1 MQNEKNKSF
10 RFCNIYISNCSNN
23 YNKSN
28 NCKNKT
34 KSTSSKTMVNA
45 VNAIETL
52 QQDLRQG
59 ENEED
64 FEETKKQLLE
74 TTIQGYNIEGII
86 EIPSIELKYPIIN
99 KTNDETMKI
108 SVTKFWG
115 GTINEE
121 GNYTIVGHNNLD
133 GTMFGKV
140 KKLQKGDTIK
150 LTNLYGETIEY
161 RIFDIYVIDPNDV
174 SCTQI
179 VEEGTKEVTLI
190 TCTNGRKNR
199 LVTKAR
205 KI

>member
-1 MQNEKNKSF
+1 MKKIKVLDFAIFILIVVAIIIAILIIIRMKKNQETVETMASTV
-10 RFCNIYISNCSNN
+10 NI
-23 YNKSN
+23 
-28 NCKNKT
+28 
-34 KSTSSKTMVNA
+34 
-45 VNAIETL
+45 IENL
-52 QQDLRQG
+52 QQDLQQ
-59 ENEED
+59 ENTEED
-64 FEETKKQLLE
+64 FEETKQQLLE
-74 TTIQGYNIEGII
+74 TTIQGHNIEGII
-86 EIPSIELKYPIIN
+86 EIPSIGLKYPIIN

-115 GTINEE
+115 GTINEM

-140 KKLQKGDTIK
+140 KKLQEGDIIK

-161 RIFDIYVIDPNDV
+161 KIFDMYVIDPNDV
-174 SCTQI
+174 SCTKI

-205 KI
+205 EI

>member
-1 MQNEKNKSF
+1 MKKIKVLDFAIFILVIIAIIIITLIISRMKQNQKAV
-10 RFCNIYISNCSNN
+10 
-23 YNKSN
+23 
-28 NCKNKT
+28 
-34 KSTSSKTMVNA
+34 KTMASTVN
-45 VNAIETL
+45 VLETL
-52 QQDLRQG
+52 QKDLQQ
-59 ENEED
+59 ENSEEHL
-64 FEETKKQLLE
+64 EETKNKLLE

-115 GTINEE
+115 GTINQV

-140 KKLQKGDTIK
+140 KKLQNGDIIK
-150 LTNLYGETIEY
+150 LTNLYGETTEY
-161 RIFDIYVIDPNDV
+161 KIFDMYVIDPNDV
-174 SCTQI
+174 SCTQV

-205 KI
+205 EI